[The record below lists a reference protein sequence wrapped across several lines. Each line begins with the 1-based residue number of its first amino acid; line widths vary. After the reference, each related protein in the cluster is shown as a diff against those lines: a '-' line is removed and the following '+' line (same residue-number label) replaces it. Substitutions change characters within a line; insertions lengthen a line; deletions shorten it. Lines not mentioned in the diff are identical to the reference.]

1 MYSKKEAKDYII
13 TQEPIFLERARNING
28 RHSFVCPCCN
38 NGSGRDGTGITM
50 IPRTNE
56 HPQYKCF
63 KCGES
68 GDVIK
73 LAQQLTGE
81 QSFARV
87 MEFLYDEYGLEVEG
101 YDSTNRKPFVRCYP
115 VRAIEDEPE
124 RPEVDQ
130 TSYFE
135 RVEANLDPSYL
146 EERGLSLE
154 TQRYYHIGT
163 DKEWINPVVEE
174 RYKAKGQE
182 IPSFMKSPR
191 CIIPTSGTSY
201 LARDTRKDVP
211 EANKKYQK
219 VKYGKAHLFAKD
231 DVKTGEIIVVTE
243 GEIDAMSIYEATTGK
258 TKGAGLGSTSN
269 WRKFLNMMVIDGI
282 RPSGVILALDN
293 DDAGKKVEDLMQINL
308 DVLEIP
314 NVVLNFD
321 GKDPNEA
328 LQKDRDAFKEAI
340 ETAID
345 ELEKNNEF
353 SLE

>member
-1 MYSKKEAKDYII
+1 MYSKQEAKDYII

-73 LAQQLTGE
+73 LAQFHTGE
-81 QSFARV
+81 QQFSRV

-101 YDSTNRKPFVRCYP
+101 YDSTNRKPFVRSYP
-115 VRAIEDEPE
+115 VRAIEEEPE

-130 TSYFE
+130 TSYFAK
-135 RVEANLDPSYL
+135 VEANLDASYL

-163 DKEWINPVVEE
+163 DNEWVNPVVEE

-191 CIIPTSGTSY
+191 CIIPTSDTSY

-211 EANKKYQK
+211 ESNKKYQK
-219 VKYGKAHLFAKD
+219 VKFGKVHLFSKND
-231 DVKTGEIIVVTE
+231 IKTGEVFVVTE
-243 GEIDAMSIYEATTGK
+243 GEIDAMSIYEATNGT
-258 TKGAGLGSTSN
+258 TKGVGLGSTSN
-269 WRKFLNMMVIDGI
+269 WRKLINMMIKDGI
-282 RPSGVILALDN
+282 RPSGIILALDN
-293 DDAGKKVEDLMQINL
+293 DDAGKKTQVLMQTNL
-308 DVLEIP
+308 DIMGIP
-314 NVVLNFD
+314 NTVLDFD

-328 LQKDRDAFKEAI
+328 LQKDRDVFKEAI
-340 ETAID
+340 ESAIAD
-345 ELEKNNEF
+345 LEHLNEF